1 MCRCDGEIV
10 DHLLLHCEFAH
21 MLSEVFL
28 IFRIQW
34 VMLENVTSLVWVE
47 ELVGEAFL
55 ICLKFATSMSEVV
68 SLAGT

>member
-21 MLSEVFL
+21 MLQSEVFL

-34 VMLENVTSLVWVE
+34 VMLENVTSLCMGGGTGWGSISHMFE
-47 ELVGEAFL
+47 
-55 ICLKFATSMSEVV
+55 ICYQHV
-68 SLAGT
+68 